1 MPEPMVIE
9 LNDKQEYQRILGG
22 TEKEPKTFGM
32 RAGRSY
38 IKPGG
43 ECGLHNTGDAEEV
56 LVFLSGSGQLLIKD
70 RPALAVEKGKA
81 AYIPP
86 NTDHNVKNTDTEPL
100 VYVYCVAPV

>member
-1 MPEPMVIE
+1 MVIE

-22 TEKEPKTFGM
+22 LEKEPKTCGM

-43 ECGLHNTGDAEEV
+43 ECGLHNTGNAEEV
-56 LVFLSGSGQLLIKD
+56 LVFLSGSGQLITEN
-70 RPALAVEKGKA
+70 RPPLAVGAGKV

-86 NTDHNVKNTDTEPL
+86 NTDHNVKNTGIEPL
-100 VYVYCVAPV
+100 IYVYCVAPV